1 MAVKLT
7 SANFE
12 AEAVNSDKPVLIDF
26 YADWCGPCRMM
37 SPVLEEIAAENPQIK
52 VCKVNVDEEGA
63 LAQQFRVESI
73 PLLVVMKNGKVTASS
88 LGAVPK
94 ANVLALLNK

>member
-7 SANFE
+7 SANFAE
-12 AEAVNSDKPVLIDF
+12 EAVNSDKPVLIDF

-94 ANVLALLNK
+94 ANVLALLDK

>member
-1 MAVKLT
+1 MAIKLT
-7 SANFE
+7 SANFNE
-12 AEAVNSDKPVLIDF
+12 EAVNSDKPVLIDF

-63 LAQQFRVESI
+63 LAQKFGVESI

-88 LGAVPK
+88 LGAVHK
-94 ANVLALLNK
+94 ANVLALLDK

>member
-7 SANFE
+7 SANFVD
-12 AEAVNSDKPVLIDF
+12 EAVNSDKPVLIDF

-63 LAQQFRVESI
+63 LAQKFGVESI

-94 ANVLALLNK
+94 ANVLALLDK

>member
-94 ANVLALLNK
+94 ANVLSLLDK

>member
-1 MAVKLT
+1 MAIKLT
-7 SANFE
+7 SANFNE
-12 AEAVNSDKPVLIDF
+12 EAVNSDKPVLIDF

-63 LAQQFRVESI
+63 LAQKFGVESI

-94 ANVLALLNK
+94 ANVLALLDK

>member
-63 LAQQFRVESI
+63 LARQFRVESI

>member
-88 LGAVPK
+88 LGAVSK
-94 ANVLALLNK
+94 ANVLSLLDK